1 MWVRSALVGA
11 LFLAGCGSSD
21 EAVSKTTT
29 PHPDAASDAA
39 DAEVADVPDAVVE
52 AAVDAGL
59 DAPEKLGPPYPIV
72 LAHGFFGFETLA
84 GLDAITYFH
93 GVKEDLA
100 KVGEGYVFTPA
111 VDPFNDSTSRGAE
124 LAAAIQEI
132 VDQTGY
138 AKVNIIGHSQGGL
151 DARVVAHDHP
161 ELVASVT
168 TFATPHLGT
177 PVADVIIGAIGDP
190 NAQQIIDWFV
200 KQLGYVLWD
209 AAGNKSSLW
218 KPLELF
224 SEAGISEFNTK
235 YTDAVGVPYFSFSGR
250 SDLKLNENECM
261 PDEVVSFVQKWNLE
275 LDTVDPLLSIT
286 EAFLDGGLGQPESN
300 DGLVR
305 ATDAHWGTFLG
316 CVPADHLDEVGQLL
330 GDSPGLGNQW
340 NHLEFYRGLVA
351 YLRDKGY

>member
-1 MWVRSALVGA
+1 MLTRSLVVAALV
-11 LFLAGCGSSD
+11 LAGCGSSD
-21 EAVSKTTT
+21 EAVGKKTTT
-29 PHPDAASDAA
+29 HADAGSDAV
-39 DAEVADVPDAVVE
+39 DDRVDVPEVG
-52 AAVDAGL
+52 VDAPIEAGV
-59 DAPEKLGPPYPIV
+59 DAPAKLGPPYPIV

-93 GVKEDLA
+93 GVKDDLA
-100 KVGEGYVFTPA
+100 TVSEGYVFTPA

-168 TFATPHLGT
+168 TFATPHQGT
-177 PVADVIIGAIGDP
+177 PVADVILGAVGDP
-190 NAQQIIDWFV
+190 NAQQLIDWFV
-200 KQLGYVLWD
+200 QQIGYALWD
-209 AAGNKSSLW
+209 ASGNKSSLW

-224 SEAGISEFNTK
+224 SQAGITAFNAT
-235 YTDAVGVPYFSFSGR
+235 YTDAPGVLYFSLSGR
-250 SDLKLNENECM
+250 SDLKLNESECS
-261 PDEVVSFVQKWNLE
+261 PDEVVPFVQKWNLE
-275 LDTVDPLLSIT
+275 IDTVDPLLSIT
-286 EAFLDGGLGQPESN
+286 EAFLDGGLGQPDEN

-305 ATDAHWGTFLG
+305 AADARWGTFLG
-316 CVPADHLDEVGQLL
+316 CIPADHLDEVGQLL

-340 NHLEFYRGLVA
+340 DHLEFYRALVA
-351 YLRDKGY
+351 YLREQGV